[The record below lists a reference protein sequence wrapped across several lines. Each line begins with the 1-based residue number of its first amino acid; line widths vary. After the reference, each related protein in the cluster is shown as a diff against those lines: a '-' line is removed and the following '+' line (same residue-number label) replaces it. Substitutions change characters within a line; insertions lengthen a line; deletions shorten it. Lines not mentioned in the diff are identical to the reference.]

1 MGEREP
7 GAVADVSAHLAERR
21 RQNEAGTCPETG
33 RLPPEAPKTSANLDF
48 DRPRGADRAATGRP
62 PAMADPCARRSLASV
77 GPEGVGKTHLARA
90 YARGCRGR
98 GMQSYHVKA
107 RELRDRPASPAG
119 SGGGGCAAGT
129 LARANCLAVD
139 EIGRRA
145 SGRERAGPP
154 LRVVDRRC
162 EREGPNTTIPASN
175 FGADRWGEFLAG
187 GPTLLCTLDRIFDNA
202 TALVARGP
210 SFRGAGLRTYAAGT
224 APVAAKTQPGIPQAR
239 QGGQRQGNR
248 RFRRTG
254 DSDLTGIGDSDLTGI
269 GDSDLTGIGDS
280 HLTLRR
286 AKII

>member
-1 MGEREP
+1 MPEDELASPAERPDMGEREP

-21 RQNEAGTCPETG
+21 RQNKAGTCPETG
-33 RLPPEAPKTSANLDF
+33 RLPPEAPKTFANF

-98 GMQSYHVKA
+98 GMQSHHVKA
-107 RELRDRPASPAG
+107 RELRDRPAGPAG

-129 LARANCLAVD
+129 LARANCLVVD

-154 LRVVDRRC
+154 LRIVDRRC
-162 EREGPNTTIPASN
+162 EREGPNTTTPASN
-175 FGADRWGEFLAG
+175 FGADRWGELPAG
-187 GPTLLCTLDRIFDNA
+187 SPTLLRTLDRIFDNA
-202 TALVARGP
+202 TVLVARGP
-210 SFRGAGLRTYAAGT
+210 GLRGAGPRTYAAGT

-239 QGGQRQGNR
+239 QGGQRQGN
-248 RFRRTG
+248 
-254 DSDLTGIGDSDLTGI
+254 
-269 GDSDLTGIGDS
+269 
-280 HLTLRR
+280 
-286 AKII
+286 